1 MTSVGTK
8 YRQCGQRRPMIVTAI
23 YYPCLSRVICA
34 LTADHTLTLHTTALL
49 CISHISYHILL
60 EKMKVFVSK
69 SKLYIIEC
77 SFRKG
82 VTFTFNSC

>member
-23 YYPCLSRVICA
+23 YYPCLRRVICA
-34 LTADHTLTLHTTALL
+34 LTADHTLTLHSTALL
-49 CISHISYHILL
+49 GTSHISYHILL
-60 EKMKVFVSK
+60 EKMKVFMSK

-77 SFRKG
+77 SFRG
-82 VTFTFNSC
+82 VTLIFNSC

>member
-1 MTSVGTK
+1 
-8 YRQCGQRRPMIVTAI
+8 MIVTAI

-34 LTADHTLTLHTTALL
+34 LTADHTLTLHSTALL

-60 EKMKVFVSK
+60 EKMKVFIVFMSK

-77 SFRKG
+77 PFRKG
-82 VTFTFNSC
+82 VTLIFNSC

>member
-1 MTSVGTK
+1 
-8 YRQCGQRRPMIVTAI
+8 MIVTAI
-23 YYPCLSRVICA
+23 YYPCLRRVICA
-34 LTADHTLTLHTTALL
+34 LTADHTLTLHSTALL

-60 EKMKVFVSK
+60 EKMKVFMSK

-82 VTFTFNSC
+82 VTLIFHSC